1 MSIHNKPRFSFL
13 PMFAALVLAG
23 LPIAANALSG
33 AIFTTTA
40 DGGIVNENVRYG
52 SKLEVYL
59 DGGPRMNAPASA
71 AALPDGNYYFQVTD
85 PSGKKLLSQDPVA
98 CREIKI
104 ENGVI
109 TEYLG
114 EGRTYLDKGKTIFC
128 TEYPSNG
135 KKLQRSTSLTP
146 T

>member
-85 PSGKKLLSQDPVA
+85 PSGKQLLSLDPVD
-98 CREIKI
+98 CREVKI

-109 TEYLG
+109 TQYLG
-114 EGRTYLDKGKTIFC
+114 ESRTYLD
-128 TEYPSNG
+128 
-135 KKLQRSTSLTP
+135 
-146 T
+146 